1 MASRLTYLKR
11 ILLIITTTIAST
23 LALTTALTTLSGIAH
38 AAPLKAAFVY
48 VGPANH
54 VGWSYAHD
62 LGRQAIDEHFG
73 GKVETSYVEF
83 VPEGRSSRETLQKLA
98 DENDIIFTT
107 SMGYMVSSAHI
118 ARQNPEVK
126 FEHATGD
133 RSSVNLA
140 NYATRAYE
148 PRYLAGYIAGKMSR
162 SNKIGYVAAHAI
174 PEVIRGINAFTLGVK
189 AANPDAEVLLE
200 WTKSWYAPEKA
211 ASLANKL
218 IDQGADVMTHHTDSP
233 AVAEVAEKRQTYVI
247 SYHADMSS
255 FAPEYHLASVIHDW
269 APYYVKR
276 IEALLNNNWQS
287 GSEWTGMKESTSR
300 LVHLSRK
307 IPADVLQ
314 DVEQLQRQITEGEK
328 QVFAGPITNHR
339 GRTRVRQGQALDD
352 EALHRMNWYVQ
363 GVKGSLLF
371 F

>member
-1 MASRLTYLKR
+1 MTHLPTYLTR
-11 ILLIITTTIAST
+11 MLLTITTIITTSLSFIHST
-23 LALTTALTTLSGIAH
+23 Q

-62 LGRQAIDEHFG
+62 QGRKAIDERFG
-73 GKVETSYVEF
+73 PKVETSFVEF
-83 VPEGRSSRETLQKLA
+83 VPEGRASRETLQKLA

-133 RSSVNLA
+133 RSSTNLA

-162 SNKIGYVAAHAI
+162 SNRIGYVAAHAI

-189 AANPDAEVLLE
+189 AANPEAEVILE
-200 WTKSWYAPEKA
+200 WTKAWYAPEKA
-211 ASLANKL
+211 AKLANQL
-218 IDQGADVMTHHTDSP
+218 IDQGADVLTHHTDSP

-276 IEALLNNNWQS
+276 IEALLNDSWQS
-287 GSEWTGMKESTSR
+287 SSEWTGMKDSTSR
-300 LVHLSRK
+300 LVHLSEK
-307 IPADVLQ
+307 IPTAVQQ
-314 DVEQLQRQITEGEK
+314 DVYQLQQQIEAGEK
-328 QVFAGPITNHR
+328 QVFAGPISNHR
-339 GRTRVRQGQALDD
+339 GRTRVRPGQALDD
-352 EALHRMNWYVQ
+352 EDLHRMNWYVQ